1 MVVQY
6 KCPGC
11 GADMQYDSRS
21 KKLKCSS
28 CGRET
33 DIEEASYEVPDAEGG
48 GEADA
53 PELSPFSAN
62 TIKDE
67 TEFEELQA
75 EPGFGSFD
83 GTAGRQY
90 ACQNCGA
97 VVITTADTAA
107 THCSFCGAPVVLG
120 DRLSGELAPAKI
132 IPFTIGK
139 EQAQEEFRKWCGGGK
154 LTPRDFMTADR
165 IKSITGM
172 YVPFWL
178 YDMGGTGEAD
188 CTATRVRTYTRGD
201 YIYTETKY
209 YHVYRRVSMAYC
221 MVPADA
227 SEKMDDTLMD
237 CLEPFPSD
245 QMKDFK
251 LPYLAGYL
259 AEKYNYNDEQLLP
272 RVMKRVNSYAEAY
285 LQSTIQG
292 YTSVTW
298 NRKSIDLKKV
308 NARYTLLPVW
318 MVCYDYRDKE
328 HVFAMNGQ
336 TGKIVGSP
344 PLSAGRIAAWFT
356 GISAGVFALLRVI
369 ALFLR

>member
-33 DIEEASYEVPDAEGG
+33 NIEEASYEGPAAEGG
-48 GEADA
+48 GESDA
-53 PELSPFSAN
+53 PELSPFSADA
-62 TIKDE
+62 IEDE
-67 TEFEELQA
+67 AEFEELQA

-90 ACQNCGA
+90 ACRNCGA
-97 VVITTADTAA
+97 VVITTADTTA

-132 IPFTIGK
+132 IPFSIGK
-139 EQAQEEFRKWCGGGK
+139 EQAQEAFRKWCGGGR

-188 CTATRVRTYTRGD
+188 CTATRVRT
-201 YIYTETKY
+201 
-209 YHVYRRVSMAYC
+209 
-221 MVPADA
+221 
-227 SEKMDDTLMD
+227 
-237 CLEPFPSD
+237 
-245 QMKDFK
+245 
-251 LPYLAGYL
+251 
-259 AEKYNYNDEQLLP
+259 
-272 RVMKRVNSYAEAY
+272 
-285 LQSTIQG
+285 
-292 YTSVTW
+292 
-298 NRKSIDLKKV
+298 
-308 NARYTLLPVW
+308 
-318 MVCYDYRDKE
+318 
-328 HVFAMNGQ
+328 
-336 TGKIVGSP
+336 
-344 PLSAGRIAAWFT
+344 
-356 GISAGVFALLRVI
+356 
-369 ALFLR
+369 